1 MDSKKF
7 PFVIL
12 AFLAFV
18 AVVPAWTYF
27 TNDYTTLRPED
38 GWLASLVLPAAAA
51 LFIVSWVKPE
61 LTGLVLGGFVI
72 AALMILAPWWFRF
85 IDMVSGQLTQDPLAQ
100 VLLEL
105 AIPIAILLFVA
116 TAGARRLG
124 IGRS

>member
-1 MDSKKF
+1 VDSKKF

-38 GWLASLVLPAAAA
+38 SWLASLVLPTAAA

-72 AALMILAPWWFRF
+72 AALMMLAPWWFRF

-124 IGRS
+124 IGRP

>member
-124 IGRS
+124 IGRP